1 MTAGKAGMFS
11 GRGGS
16 GDPHWSNVSLLMH
29 FDGTSFTDSS
39 LNAHP
44 ITSVNAVSLTTD
56 NPKFGAKTALFEG
69 GWLEVPNSDTFGF
82 GTGDFT
88 IEMWVYPESETSLG
102 GLVNVGFY
110 NEGILWRHGTN
121 VDNLYVN
128 AYPNEY
134 NIDWNPE
141 INAPINTW
149 THIALV
155 RSGSDVT
162 VYAGGTSVA
171 TGTSSADLLSTQPVT
186 IGASSHYKF
195 EAAEQYD
202 GRIDELRIT
211 KGIARYTAAFTPPT
225 GPFPDF

>member
-1 MTAGKAGMFS
+1 MTIGKAGMFS
-11 GRGGS
+11 RRIDS
-16 GDPHWSNVSLLMH
+16 DPHWSNVSLLMH

-44 ITSVNAVSLTTD
+44 ITLVGSASLTTD
-56 NPKFGAKTALFEG
+56 NPKFGARTGLFTG
-69 GWLEVPNSDTFGF
+69 GHLEIPNSTTFGF

-88 IEMWVYPESETSLG
+88 IEMWVYPTTEKLVA
-102 GLVNVGFY
+102 GLVSVGFY

-121 VDNLYVN
+121 FDNLYIN
-128 AYPNEY
+128 AFPGSY

-141 INAPINTW
+141 INAPITTW

-186 IGASSHYKF
+186 IGASSHSKF
-195 EAAEQYD
+195 IADEQYD

-211 KGIARYTAAFTPPT
+211 KGVARYTAAFTPPAT
-225 GPFPDF
+225 PFPDG